1 MLQSQEATHEPLKNT
16 KGIEQLE
23 QLLELGPRQF
33 KQDVSQFFK
42 TDGVIETS
50 S

>member
-1 MLQSQEATHEPLKNT
+1 MLQSQDVMHEPLKNM

-23 QLLELGPRQF
+23 QLLELGPTQF
-33 KQDVSQFFK
+33 KQDISQLFR